1 MEGKRAAT
9 EGKRAER
16 LEMKAVQQGKLVAM
30 EGMEAARQGRAAL
43 EKASEHLDSQLDS
56 LPHVK
61 TLCVKENAENN
72 YRQCHASSISPPW
85 SHPLQL
91 ETGWSE

>member
-1 MEGKRAAT
+1 MEGRRAAT

-16 LEMKAVQQGKLVAM
+16 L
-30 EGMEAARQGRAAL
+30 GMEAARQGRAAL